1 MPFRTA
7 SPRSALPVS
16 APLSGPLHPP
26 AAGPVAPPGSR
37 YQQATIDDLGTPLA
51 GVTFVVV
58 DLETTGGSPKDC
70 AITEVGA
77 VKVRGG
83 EVLGEFQT
91 LVDPGCEIPPYISVL
106 TGITSMMVA
115 TAPRIDAV
123 LPAFLEFARGAVL
136 VAHNAPFDLG
146 FLRAACEQI
155 GMPWPAF
162 ASVDTAV
169 LARRLLTRDEVPNCK
184 LATLAPYFSTS
195 TEPCHRALADARAT
209 VDVLHG
215 LLERVGPLGITSLE
229 ELTGLTRQVD
239 PERRRKRHLA
249 EHVPSGPG
257 VYLFRGPRDEPLYV
271 GTSTDLRSRVRSYFS
286 AGEQRSR
293 MTEMIR
299 LAERVEALPCAHDLE
314 AAVRELRLI
323 AEHKPRYNRR
333 SRFPERALWIRL
345 TEEPFPRLS
354 VVRRVRPGT
363 GVFLGPF
370 ADRRAAD
377 AAVAAVH
384 ESLPLRQCTA
394 RLSRAGRGS
403 ACALAGMGRCGAPC
417 TGAQSREEYAA
428 IAAVFAAAV
437 DADPRALV
445 APLLVRVEQ
454 LAAEGRYE
462 DAAVLRDR
470 VAVLVRAVRRRQR
483 LESLARVPELVLA
496 RSDGAGGWQL
506 SVVRRGRLV
515 AAGVAERGRSVR
527 GTLADLLSTAE
538 TPVGPDDELAA
549 SVDETELVLRWME
562 KPGTRLVE
570 LTGTLACR
578 APGTGDYSEFLSLVD
593 AGRAER
599 DPFGD
604 TRSLRTHSQPD
615 RVPSP
620 GPGAAP
626 GRPVRPSGRRVTG
639 GTPLASPA

>member
-1 MPFRTA
+1 MPPVPAPPPVPLPGGPGARPHGWA
-7 SPRSALPVS
+7 SAAL
-16 APLSGPLHPP
+16 PP
-26 AAGPVAPPGSR
+26 AAPALPTGPR
-37 YQQATIDDLGTPLA
+37 YEQVSIDEVGTALSA
-51 GVTFVVV
+51 VTFVVV
-58 DLETTGGSPKDC
+58 DLETTGGSPKDN
-70 AITEVGA
+70 AITEIGA

-83 EVLGEFQT
+83 EVVGEFQT
-91 LVDPGCEIPPYISVL
+91 LVDPGREIPPYISVL
-106 TGITSMMVA
+106 TGITTTMVA
-115 TAPRIDAV
+115 AAPRIDAV

-146 FLRAACEQI
+146 FLRAACEESGI
-155 GMPWPAF
+155 AWPAA

-184 LATLAPYFSTS
+184 LATLAPYFATS

-215 LLERVGPLGITSLE
+215 LFERLGPLGITTLE
-229 ELTGLTRQVD
+229 ELSGLTRQVD

-257 VYLFRGPRDEPLYV
+257 VYVFRGPRDEALYV

-299 LAERVEALPCAHDLE
+299 LAERVDALPCAHDLE

-333 SRFPERALWIRL
+333 SRFPERALWVRL
-345 TEEPFPRLS
+345 TDEPFPRLS
-354 VVRRVRPGT
+354 VVRRVRPGA
-363 GVFLGPF
+363 GAFLGPF
-370 ADRRAAD
+370 PDRRAAD

-384 ESLPLRQCTA
+384 ESLPLRQCTP
-394 RLSRAGRGS
+394 RLALAGTGA

-417 TGAQSREEYAA
+417 TGAQSREEYAS

-437 DADPRALV
+437 DSDPRELV
-445 APLLVRVEQ
+445 APLLTRVER

-462 DAAVLRDR
+462 DAALLRDR
-470 VAVLVRAVRRRQR
+470 VAVLVRAVQRRQR
-483 LESLARVPELVLA
+483 LESLATVPEMVLA
-496 RSDGAGGWQL
+496 RPDGAGGWQL

-527 GTLADLLSTAE
+527 DCLAELRATAE
-538 TPVGPDDELAA
+538 TPTGPDGELAA
-549 SVDETELVLRWME
+549 TVDETELVLRWME

-570 LTGTLACR
+570 VAGTLASR
-578 APGTGDYSEFLSLVD
+578 TPGTGAYRAFLAQVE

-604 TRSLRTHSQPD
+604 GRPLRTRSQPD
-615 RVPSP
+615 RVAPDRP
-620 GPGAAP
+620 EARRGRGAT
-626 GRPVRPSGRRVTG
+626 R
-639 GTPLASPA
+639 LASRE